1 MTKLEELLNKSGN
14 KRGIIHGLRGDRIY
28 GIYHDI
34 KKRCSSINRKD
45 SHCYN
50 LKGIKM
56 CEEWNKSFV
65 SFYEWSINNGYKDSL
80 SIDRINSNGDYSP
93 SNCRWSNK
101 AIQAQNVSKRKDNTS
116 GYKGVSFEK
125 QSNKWVANISVN
137 GIQKKIGRYSTPIEA
152 ANAYDNFIL
161 SRNLNHTTNK
171 MLTGV

>member
-34 KKRCSSINRKD
+34 KKR
-45 SHCYN
+45 
-50 LKGIKM
+50 
-56 CEEWNKSFV
+56 
-65 SFYEWSINNGYKDSL
+65 
-80 SIDRINSNGDYSP
+80 
-93 SNCRWSNK
+93 
-101 AIQAQNVSKRKDNTS
+101 
-116 GYKGVSFEK
+116 
-125 QSNKWVANISVN
+125 
-137 GIQKKIGRYSTPIEA
+137 YSTPIEA